1 VCEPSVLGMI
11 WGVRM
16 KRLFVATVIVS
27 VLSACT
33 SDPKPNLST
42 VTPTPPST
50 SVSPS
55 PSVATTGPNVR
66 PGGEPPV
73 LPDAAK
79 QHSVGGAQI
88 FASRVVLALDW
99 GYSTGD
105 SAIVKSLYADGCG
118 PCAKQVA
125 AFDNLKESGG
135 RFVGG
140 HLDVKTV
147 AGAQLDPK
155 HPSAEQAVDVR
166 FGVEALSVLDQGG
179 KVVEGPYP
187 AEVATIRFYL
197 AWLTDGWKVVYSIN
211 VVK

>member
-1 VCEPSVLGMI
+1 
-11 WGVRM
+11 M
-16 KRLFVATVIVS
+16 KSLFVAAALVIGL
-27 VLSACT
+27 LSACT

-42 VTPTPPST
+42 VTPTPAPT
-50 SVSPS
+50 NASPA

-66 PGGEPPV
+66 PGGKPPG

-79 QHSVGGAQI
+79 EHTASGAQI

-105 SAIVKSLYADGCG
+105 SAIVKPLYADGCG
-118 PCAKQVA
+118 PCAKLVA
-125 AFDNLKESGG
+125 AFDNVKESDR

-147 AGAQLDPK
+147 ASAKLDPK
-155 HPSAEQAVDVR
+155 QPNAEQAVDVR
-166 FGVEALSVLDQGG
+166 FGVEAVSVLDHGG

-187 AEVATIRFYL
+187 AEVDTIRFYL
-197 AWLTDGWKVVYSIN
+197 AWQSDGWKVVYSIN
-211 VVK
+211 VVN